1 MDAWDLTNPIFS
13 LMIGKTRAPPIKAQ
27 QHSSRV
33 QIIQIIQMPVNCF
46 VVGSTS
52 YGLGPLLLCLF
63 VGLLKLRSSLSPRLM
78 LDSDFDDFQALCG
91 SVGLEGLCKSKS
103 TSIFP
108 IPLRKRIKRTRS
120 QISA

>member
-1 MDAWDLTNPIFS
+1 MDARALTNPIFS

-52 YGLGPLLLCLF
+52 YGLGPQLLCLF
-63 VGLLKLRSSLSPRLM
+63 VGLLLKLRSSLSPRLM

-103 TSIFP
+103 TSIFSN
-108 IPLRKRIKRTRS
+108 PLKKED
-120 QISA
+120 

>member
-33 QIIQIIQMPVNCF
+33 QIIQMPVNCF

-52 YGLGPLLLCLF
+52 YGLGPQLLCLF
-63 VGLLKLRSSLSPRLM
+63 VGLLLKLRSSLSPRLM

-103 TSIFP
+103 TSIFSN
-108 IPLRKRIKRTRS
+108 PLKKED
-120 QISA
+120 